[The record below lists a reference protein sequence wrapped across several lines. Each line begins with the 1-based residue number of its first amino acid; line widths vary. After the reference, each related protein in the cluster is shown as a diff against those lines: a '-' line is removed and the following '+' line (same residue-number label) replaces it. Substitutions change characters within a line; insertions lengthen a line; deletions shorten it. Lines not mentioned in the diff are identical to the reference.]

1 MHYLIV
7 LRCANRPSHAL
18 HTLDLSPCSCVNFEK
33 RYVNH
38 EIQVNFVT
46 KISVD
51 NDEASWSDTEKIHKR
66 QVLLT
71 YDKNMQDANIGH
83 ENWSFLLNTGMIWAS
98 VG

>member
-7 LRCANRPSHAL
+7 LCYVNRPSHAL
-18 HTLDLSPCSCVNFEK
+18 HTLDLSPCSCVNSEK

-38 EIQVNFVT
+38 EVQVNFVK
-46 KISVD
+46 KISMD
-51 NDEASWSDTEKIHKR
+51 NDEASWSDTEKILKR
-66 QVLLT
+66 QVLLS

-83 ENWSFLLNTGMIWAS
+83 ENWSFLLNIGMIWVL